1 MSADKITNKETS
13 LLQKPWRL
21 WFAQI
26 RSIVVLETRRNLL
39 SWRSWWVYFLAF
51 APACIILLHAL
62 FDHGRGR
69 MDEDTLVLAGIFQF
83 YYLRLGIFFGCLG
96 IAMRLIRGEMV
107 ERSLHYYLL
116 APVQRE
122 VLLVA
127 KFFAGAVRSVVLFG
141 GAVLASFLL
150 MYAPYGS
157 AGQQFISSD
166 AGRAHLYAYLGI
178 TVLACMGYCSIF
190 LLFSMLMKNPT
201 PAALVLMG
209 FEFISSILPPF
220 IQRFSVAANLRHLL
234 PVSIPAE
241 GIFNLLTVTTEPVP
255 VWLAVLGVLVLTAGI
270 LVVSCYRM
278 RRLEISYTTE

>member
-1 MSADKITNKETS
+1 MTAELNRLKTS

-21 WFAQI
+21 WFTQI
-26 RSIVVLETRRNLL
+26 RSIVVLETRRNLF

-51 APACIILLHAL
+51 APAAIILIHAI
-62 FDHGRGR
+62 FDRGHGR
-69 MDEDTLVLAGIFQF
+69 MEEDTLVMAGIFQF

-122 VLLVA
+122 VLLIA
-127 KFFAGAVRSVVLFG
+127 KFLAGTVRSIVLFG

-157 AGQQFISSD
+157 AGQQFMAD
-166 AGRAHLYAYLGI
+166 AGRSQLYAYLGI
-178 TVLACMGYCSIF
+178 TVLACMGYGAIF

-201 PAALVLMG
+201 PAALILMA
-209 FEFISSILPPF
+209 FEFISSVLPPF
-220 IQRFSVAANLRHLL
+220 IQRFSIAANLRHLL

-241 GIFNLLTVTTEPVP
+241 GIFNLLTVATEPVP
-255 VWLAVLGVLVLTAGI
+255 VWAAVVGVLVLTAAV
-270 LVVSCYRM
+270 LVLSCLRM
-278 RRLEISYTTE
+278 RVLEISYTTE

>member
-1 MSADKITNKETS
+1 MTAENIKQRRTP

-21 WFAQI
+21 WFTQI
-26 RSIVVLETRRNLL
+26 RNIVVLETRRNLF
-39 SWRSWWVYFLAF
+39 SWHSWWVYFLAF
-51 APACIILLHAL
+51 APATIILIHAV
-62 FDHGRGR
+62 FDHGHGR
-69 MDEDTLVLAGIFQF
+69 MDEDTLVMAGIFQF

-122 VLLVA
+122 ALLVA
-127 KFFAGAVRSVVLFG
+127 KFLAGTVRSIVLFG

-157 AGQQFISSD
+157 AGQQFLAD
-166 AGRAHLYAYLGI
+166 VGRSQLYAYLGI
-178 TVLACMGYCSIF
+178 TVLACMGYGAIF

-201 PAALVLMG
+201 PAALVLMA
-209 FEFISSILPPF
+209 FEFISSVLPPF
-220 IQRFSVAANLRHLL
+220 VQRFSVAANLRHLL

-255 VWLAVLGVLVLTAGI
+255 VWAAVLGVLVLTAAV
-270 LVVSCYRM
+270 LVVSCFRM
-278 RRLEISYTTE
+278 RTLEISYTTE